1 MAKGK
6 GKKRR
11 RRGSAASRSSAAGA
25 RPGTDRGSRTSTAER
40 EDRRPSPGGG
50 RKPGADERASVR
62 RARERRRTG
71 DARRSSVRKV
81 ARLAAVTLAFVLVLQ
96 LLVRGDS
103 PQPVPAA
110 ALVAGRAAGCGR
122 VLTPATDAPGGLHI
136 PAGAPHQYS
145 QEPATS
151 GPHDPSPLPDTPKVL
166 TEPVSDRAVGG
177 IVPESRAVH
186 NLEHAF
192 VIVYYRMDGPDAL
205 PTGVVDRLAALVRS
219 DDRVLMAPHEDLPDG
234 TSLALTAWN
243 KLWSCP
249 ATITSTQ
256 AASVARGFIDAYRG
270 TTNAPEAPLF

>member
-1 MAKGK
+1 MAK

-11 RRGSAASRSSAAGA
+11 RRGSAASRSSA
-25 RPGTDRGSRTSTAER
+25 PGSRSGGDRGTRTSTAGR
-40 EDRRPSPGGG
+40 EDHRPSPGGG
-50 RKPGADERASVR
+50 RKTGADKRASSVR
-62 RARERRRTG
+62 RARERQRTG

-81 ARLAAVTLAFVLVLQ
+81 ARLAAATLAFVLVLQ

-103 PQPVPAA
+103 PQPVAAA
-110 ALVAGRAAGCGR
+110 ALAAGRAAGCGR
-122 VLTPATDAPGGLHI
+122 ILTPAADAPGGLHI

-177 IVPESRAVH
+177 VVPESRAVH

-205 PTGVVDRLAALVRS
+205 PTGVVDSLAALVRGE
-219 DDRVLMAPHEDLPDG
+219 DRVLMAPLEDLPDG

>member
-1 MAKGK
+1 MAK

-11 RRGSAASRSSAAGA
+11 RRGSAASRSSAAGS
-25 RPGTDRGSRTSTAER
+25 RPGGDRAQRTSTADR

-50 RKPGADERASVR
+50 RKTGADRRTSVR
-62 RARERRRTG
+62 RAGERQRTA
-71 DARRSSVRKV
+71 DARRSSVRRV
-81 ARLAAVTLAFVLVLQ
+81 VRLAAATVAVVLVLQ
-96 LLVRGDS
+96 LLVRGDA
-103 PQPVPAA
+103 PQPVAAA
-110 ALVAGRAAGCGR
+110 ALAAGRAAGCGR
-122 VLTPATDAPGGLHI
+122 ILTPAADAPGGLHI
-136 PAGAPHQYS
+136 PAGAPHQYP

-151 GPHDPSPLPDTPKVL
+151 GPHDPSPLPDTPTVL

-177 IVPESRAVH
+177 VVPESRAVH

-205 PTGVVDRLAALVRS
+205 PTGVVDSLAAMVRS
-219 DDRVLMAPHEDLPDG
+219 EDRVLMAPHEDLPDG

>member
-1 MAKGK
+1 MAK

-11 RRGSAASRSSAAGA
+11 RRGSTASRRAAAGS
-25 RPGTDRGSRTSTAER
+25 RPGGDRETRTSTAGR
-40 EDRRPSPGGG
+40 EDRHPSPGGAQ
-50 RKPGADERASVR
+50 KTGAEKRASAR
-62 RARERRRTG
+62 RSRERQRTG
-71 DARRSSVRKV
+71 AARRSSVRRV
-81 ARLAAVTLAFVLVLQ
+81 ARLAAATFAVVLVLQ
-96 LLVRGDS
+96 LLVRGDA
-103 PQPVPAA
+103 PQPVAAA
-110 ALVAGRAAGCGR
+110 ALAAGRAAGCGR
-122 VLTPATDAPGGLHI
+122 ILTPAAEAPGGLHI
-136 PAGAPHQYS
+136 PAGAPHQYP

-177 IVPESRAVH
+177 VVPESRAVH
-186 NLEHAF
+186 NLEHSF

-205 PTGVVDRLAALVRS
+205 PTGVVDSLAALVRGE
-219 DDRVLMAPHEDLPDG
+219 DRVLMAPHEGLPDG

-256 AASVARGFIDAYRG
+256 AASIARGFIDAYRG

>member
-1 MAKGK
+1 MAR

-11 RRGSAASRSSAAGA
+11 RRGSAASRSSAAGS
-25 RPGTDRGSRTSTAER
+25 RPGKDRGKRTSTAGR

-50 RKPGADERASVR
+50 RKTGADKSASVR
-62 RARERRRTG
+62 RGRERQRTSA
-71 DARRSSVRKV
+71 ARRSSVRRV
-81 ARLAAVTLAFVLVLQ
+81 ARLAAATLTVVLVLQ

-103 PQPVPAA
+103 PQPVAAA
-110 ALVAGRAAGCGR
+110 ALAAGRAAGCGR
-122 VLTPATDAPGGLHI
+122 ILTPAADAPGGLHI

-177 IVPESRAVH
+177 VVPESRAVH

-205 PTGVVDRLAALVRS
+205 PTGVVDRLAALVRG

>member
-1 MAKGK
+1 MAK

-11 RRGSAASRSSAAGA
+11 RRGSAASRSSATGA
-25 RPGTDRGSRTSTAER
+25 RPGEDRSKRTSTAER
-40 EDRRPSPGGG
+40 GDRRPSPGGG
-50 RKPGADERASVR
+50 EKTGADKRASGR
-62 RARERRRTG
+62 RARERQRTG
-71 DARRSSVRKV
+71 EARRSSVRRV
-81 ARLAAVTLAFVLVLQ
+81 VRLAAATLAVVLVLQ

-103 PQPVPAA
+103 PQPVAAA
-110 ALVAGRAAGCGR
+110 ALAAGRAAGCGR
-122 VLTPATDAPGGLHI
+122 ILTPAADAPGGLHI

-177 IVPESRAVH
+177 VVPESRAVH

-205 PTGVVDRLAALVRS
+205 PTGVVDSLAALVRGE
-219 DDRVLMAPHEDLPDG
+219 DRVLMAPHEDLPDG